1 MRAKS
6 EQNVRSPLLE
16 AAFTKADVR
25 SLSRELG
32 IPTWDKPSFACLS
45 SRFPYGHGITKENL
59 LKVDAAETYMRD
71 LGFRFFRVRH
81 HDDKTARLE
90 VGPQEFDRLFD
101 NALREKIVNQF
112 KTLGFAYV
120 TLDLQG
126 YRTGSM
132 NEVLTA
138 DEKKKYLGST

>member
-1 MRAKS
+1 
-6 EQNVRSPLLE
+6 LLE
-16 AAFTKADVR
+16 AGYTKSDVR
-25 SLSRELG
+25 ALSKELG

-59 LKVDAAETYMRD
+59 MKVDAAETFMRD

-81 HDDKTARLE
+81 HDDRTARLE

-101 NALREKIVNQF
+101 AALREKIVSQF
-112 KTLGFAYV
+112 KSLGFAYV

-132 NEVLTA
+132 NEVLTES
-138 DEKKKYLGST
+138 EKKEYLGSA

>member
-1 MRAKS
+1 M
-6 EQNVRSPLLE
+6 
-16 AAFTKADVR
+16 
-25 SLSRELG
+25 
-32 IPTWDKPSFACLS
+32 
-45 SRFPYGHGITKENL
+45 
-59 LKVDAAETYMRD
+59 KVDAAETFMRD

-101 NALREKIVNQF
+101 TGLRESIVKHF
-112 KTLGFAYV
+112 KGLGFAYV

-132 NEVLTA
+132 NEVLSEE
-138 DEKKKYLGST
+138 EKKTYLGGMILPRFSGQ